1 MPSFS
6 MILLI
11 SPVVECYVALLFS
24 IHHTPVMGLQP
35 EMQGETTIL
44 FREHS
49 LFVVMVHTGVLAVL
63 LKSVNTPLCMVCVV
77 MLYIV
82 PFSDIV

>member
-1 MPSFS
+1 
-6 MILLI
+6 
-11 SPVVECYVALLFS
+11 
-24 IHHTPVMGLQP
+24 
-35 EMQGETTIL
+35 MQGETTIL

-63 LKSVNTPLCMVCVV
+63 LKRVNMPLCMICVV

>member
-6 MILLI
+6 TILRI
-11 SPVVECYVALLFS
+11 SPVVECYVALLLL
-24 IHHTPVMGLQP
+24 IHQTPVIGLQP

-63 LKSVNTPLCMVCVV
+63 LKSVNTPLCMICVV